1 MCKKVLSLIFAN
13 LLLLMFIAACK
24 NNDPAS
30 YHAIRPTPVTKSA
43 PMPALPTLKPPASI
57 SEPVEGYLTSDNRHL
72 LWIRWN
78 ESSPGN
84 IQGIWHVAYYDQH
97 RKTVK
102 DFDAPFTGT
111 LSGES
116 ININIHY
123 SLLLTVSASGTLKG
137 KNLHITL
144 SKGGKSIDMYGT
156 SQATYKKFHQQLQT
170 SYT

>member
-13 LLLLMFIAACK
+13 LLLLIFIAACGST
-24 NNDPAS
+24 NPAS
-30 YHAIRPTPVTKSA
+30 YSTIRSTPVTKSA
-43 PMPALPTLKPPASI
+43 PRYAPPTSKPPTPT

-84 IQGIWHVAYYDQH
+84 IQGIWHVAYYDLH
-97 RKTVK
+97 SKTVK

-123 SLLLTVSASGTLKG
+123 SLLTTVSASGTLKG
-137 KNLHITL
+137 KNLHITID
-144 SKGGKSIDMYGT
+144 KGDKAIDMYGT
-156 SQATYKKFHQQLQT
+156 SQATYKKFLQQLQT
-170 SYT
+170 NHA